1 MHMEK
6 TFLSI
11 TTVTL
16 VVLLSASL
24 QSCSSYDSPLI
35 GQKVSDITMES
46 TESFYDVTFGNSDL
60 ANINAKSSENWCN
73 PSVTNKS
80 IRVNVQENDTFE
92 ERKAIVTLTDSEDG
106 SSLTF
111 NVIQK
116 QNNVIRG
123 ISGLAIS
130 GKGGVMIC
138 HIETNVDYRVEIP
151 TECNWIKE
159 LFSQENASEPV
170 IKGLRNEGVYFEVQP
185 NDEGKERQA
194 IISFINDEFGLKHSI
209 LLIQYDPIYF

>member
-1 MHMEK
+1 MKK
-6 TFLSI
+6 TYISI
-11 TTVTL
+11 ITVAL
-16 VVLLSASL
+16 VVLLNASL

-60 ANINAKSSENWCN
+60 SNINAKSSENWCN

-116 QNNVIRG
+116 QNNVIQGSSAVFLQQQGG
-123 ISGLAIS
+123 IY
-130 GKGGVMIC
+130 IC
-138 HIETNVDYRVEIP
+138 HLQTNVDYRVEIP
-151 TECNWIKE
+151 AECNWIKE

-170 IKGLRNEGVYFEVQP
+170 IKGLRNEVIYFEAQP
-185 NDEGKERQA
+185 NDEGKERQV
-194 IISFINDEFGLKHSI
+194 IVNFINDELGIKHSTKF
-209 LLIQYDPIYF
+209 IQSDSNYY

>member
-123 ISGLAIS
+123 SSALVISGI
-130 GKGGVMIC
+130 GGIYMC
-138 HIETNVDYRVEIP
+138 HLKTNVDYRVEIP
-151 TECNWIKE
+151 AECNWIKE

-170 IKGLRNEGVYFEVQP
+170 IKGLRNEGVYFDVLP

-209 LLIQYDPIYF
+209 LIIQYDPIYF

>member
-123 ISGLAIS
+123 SSALVISGI
-130 GKGGVMIC
+130 GGIYMC
-138 HIETNVDYRVEIP
+138 HLKTNVDYRVEIP
-151 TECNWIKE
+151 AECNWIKE

-170 IKGLRNEGVYFEVQP
+170 IKGLRNEVIYFEAQP
-185 NDEGKERQA
+185 NDEGKERQV
-194 IISFINDEFGLKHSI
+194 IVNFINDELGIKHSTKF
-209 LLIQYDPIYF
+209 IQSDSNYY

>member
-1 MHMEK
+1 MKK
-6 TFLSI
+6 TYISI
-11 TTVTL
+11 ITVAL
-16 VVLLSASL
+16 VVLLNASL

-35 GQKVSDITMES
+35 GQKVSDVTMES

-60 ANINAKSSENWCN
+60 SNINAKSSEKWCN
-73 PSVTNKS
+73 PSVTNKI
-80 IRVNVQENDTFE
+80 IRINVQENDTYE

-123 ISGLAIS
+123 SSALVISGI
-130 GKGGVMIC
+130 GGIYMC
-138 HIETNVDYRVEIP
+138 HLKTNVDYRVEIP
-151 TECNWIKE
+151 AECNWIKE

-170 IKGLRNEGVYFEVQP
+170 IKGLRNEVIYFEAQP
-185 NDEGKERQA
+185 NDEGKERQV
-194 IISFINDEFGLKHSI
+194 IVNFINDELGIKHSTKF
-209 LLIQYDPIYF
+209 IQSDSNYY